1 MSTTDELD
9 GSAAPLIEHLK
20 ELRNRILYCL
30 AAFVFFFC
38 VGYYLWG
45 YFFGFLSHPMCEA
58 LQSRGQECKLVLIK
72 VQEGFFVTL
81 KIAVWGGFMM
91 SFPFIAYQLW
101 RFIAPGLYK
110 NEKNAFLPFL
120 LASPAM
126 FLLGAGFAYY
136 AVLPQ
141 VFSFFLAFQD
151 SLTASLESGQDALIN
166 HTPSGVVYNGSVEAF
181 FSLTMSFLL
190 AFGLSFQLP
199 VLLTLLGRA
208 GIISSKGLRATRK
221 YAIVGMLVLCSMITP
236 PDVTS
241 MLILFAAI
249 YPLYEI
255 SIWIIVRFEKQRE
268 AREKADGTWVEP
280 DVDDA

>member
-1 MSTTDELD
+1 MSTADEMD

-20 ELRNRILYCL
+20 ELRNRILYSL
-30 AAFVFFFC
+30 GAFVLFFC

-45 YFFGFLSHPMCEA
+45 FFFGFLSHPMCAA
-58 LQSRGQECKLVLIK
+58 LNDRGQECKLVLIK
-72 VQEGFFVTL
+72 VQEGFFVSL
-81 KIAVWGGFMM
+81 KIAVWSGFMM
-91 SFPFIAYQLW
+91 AFPFIAYQLW

-110 NEKNAFLPFL
+110 NEKMAFLPFL

-151 SLTASLESGQDALIN
+151 SLTASLDSGKDALIN
-166 HTPSGVVYNGSVEAF
+166 HTPSGVVYSGSVEAF
-181 FSLTMSFLL
+181 FSLTMSFLM

-221 YAIVGMLVLCSMITP
+221 YAVVGMLVLCSMITP

-268 AREKADGTWVEP
+268 ARERADGTWMDPE
-280 DVDDA
+280 AE

>member
-1 MSTTDELD
+1 
-9 GSAAPLIEHLK
+9 
-20 ELRNRILYCL
+20 
-30 AAFVFFFC
+30 
-38 VGYYLWG
+38 
-45 YFFGFLSHPMCEA
+45 MCEA
-58 LQSRGQECKLVLIK
+58 LQSRGQECQLVLIK

-110 NEKNAFLPFL
+110 NEKMAFLPFL
-120 LASPAM
+120 IASPAM
-126 FLLGAGFAYY
+126 FLLGAAFAYY
-136 AVLPQ
+136 AVLPR

-166 HTPSGVVYNGSVEAF
+166 NTPTGVVYTGSVEAF

-208 GIISSKGLRATRK
+208 GIISSHGLRATRK
-221 YAIVGMLVLCSMITP
+221 YAVVGILVLCSFITP
-236 PDVTS
+236 PDVAS
-241 MLILFAAI
+241 MLILFSAI

-268 AREKADGTWVEP
+268 ARERADGTWVEP
-280 DVDDA
+280 DAE

>member
-1 MSTTDELD
+1 MSKVDDMD

-20 ELRNRILYCL
+20 ELRTRILMSL
-30 AAFVFFFC
+30 GAFLVFFC
-38 VGYYLWG
+38 IGYYLWD
-45 YFFGFLSHPMCEA
+45 YVFAFLSHPMCEA
-58 LQSRGQECKLVLIK
+58 LQARGQECKLVLIK

-81 KIAVWGGFMM
+81 KIAIWSGFAM
-91 SFPFIAYQLW
+91 SFPFIGYQMW

-110 NEKNAFLPFL
+110 NEKMAFLPFL
-120 LASPAM
+120 LASPIM
-126 FLLGAGFAYY
+126 FTIGAGFAYY

-141 VFSFFLAFQD
+141 VFGFFLAFQD

-166 HTPSGVVYNGSVEAF
+166 NTPTGVVYTGSVEAF
-181 FSLTMSFLL
+181 FSLTMSFLM

-221 YAIVGMLVLCSMITP
+221 YAVVGMLILSSMITP
-236 PDVTS
+236 PDVAS
-241 MLILFAAI
+241 MLILFGAV

-255 SIWIIVRFEKQRE
+255 SIWIIVRFEKTRE
-268 AREKADGTWVEP
+268 ARLKADGLWNE
-280 DVDDA
+280 DIDAA

>member
-20 ELRNRILYCL
+20 ELRNRILYSL
-30 AAFVFFFC
+30 AAFVVFFC

-45 YFFGFLSHPMCEA
+45 FFFGFLSHPMCEA
-58 LQSRGQECKLVLIK
+58 LNARGQECKLVLIK
-72 VQEGFFVTL
+72 VQEGFFVSL
-81 KIAVWGGFMM
+81 KIAVWSGFMM

-110 NEKNAFLPFL
+110 NEKMAFLPFL

-141 VFSFFLAFQD
+141 VFGFFLAFQD

-166 HTPSGVVYNGSVEAF
+166 HTPSGVVYSGSVEAF
-181 FSLTMSFLL
+181 FSLTMSFLM

-221 YAIVGMLVLCSMITP
+221 YAVVGMLILCSMITP

-241 MLILFAAI
+241 MLILFGAI

-268 AREKADGTWVEP
+268 AREKADGTWQEP
-280 DVDDA
+280 DEDE

>member
-1 MSTTDELD
+1 MSQTDDLD

-20 ELRNRILYCL
+20 ELRNRILFSL
-30 AAFVFFFC
+30 GAFVVFFC
-38 VGYYLWG
+38 VGYYLWDV
-45 YFFGFLSHPMCEA
+45 FFAFLSHPMCAA
-58 LQSRGQECKLVLIK
+58 LQTRGEECKLVLIK
-72 VQEGFFVTL
+72 VQEGFFVSL
-81 KIAVWGGFMM
+81 KIAIWSGFAMA
-91 SFPFIAYQLW
+91 FPVIAYQLW

-110 NEKNAFLPFL
+110 NEKMAFLPFL

-141 VFSFFLAFQD
+141 VFGFFLAFQD

-166 HTPSGVVYNGSVEAF
+166 HTPSGVVYTGSVEAF
-181 FSLTMSFLL
+181 FSLTMSFLM

-208 GIISSKGLRATRK
+208 GIISSAGLRATRK
-221 YAIVGMLVLCSMITP
+221 YAVVGMLILCSMITP

-241 MLILFAAI
+241 MLILFGAV

-255 SIWIIVRFEKQRE
+255 SIWIIVRFEKTRE
-268 AREKADGTWVEP
+268 ARLRAEGLWMDEDEA
-280 DVDDA
+280 

>member
-1 MSTTDELD
+1 MSKVDDMD

-20 ELRNRILYCL
+20 ELRTRILMSL
-30 AAFVFFFC
+30 GAFLVFFC
-38 VGYYLWG
+38 IGYYLWD
-45 YFFGFLSHPMCEA
+45 YVFAFLSHPMCEA
-58 LQSRGQECKLVLIK
+58 LQARGQECKLVLIK

-81 KIAVWGGFMM
+81 KIAIWSGFAM
-91 SFPFIAYQLW
+91 SFPFIGYQMW

-110 NEKNAFLPFL
+110 NEKMAFLPFL
-120 LASPAM
+120 LASPIM
-126 FLLGAGFAYY
+126 FTIGAGFAYY

-141 VFSFFLAFQD
+141 VFGFFLAFQD

-166 HTPSGVVYNGSVEAF
+166 NTPTGVVYTGSVEAF
-181 FSLTMSFLL
+181 FSLTMSFLM

-221 YAIVGMLVLCSMITP
+221 YAVVGMLILSSMITP
-236 PDVTS
+236 PDVAS
-241 MLILFAAI
+241 MLILFGAV

-255 SIWIIVRFEKQRE
+255 SIWIIVRFEKTRE
-268 AREKADGTWVEP
+268 ARLRAEGLWDE
-280 DVDDA
+280 DIDAA

>member
-1 MSTTDELD
+1 MSHTDDLD

-20 ELRNRILYCL
+20 ELRNRILYSLGAFL
-30 AAFVFFFC
+30 AFFC
-38 VGYYLWG
+38 IGYYLWDV
-45 YFFGFLSHPMCEA
+45 FFAFLSHPMCAA
-58 LQSRGQECKLVLIK
+58 LQERGQECKLVLIK
-72 VQEGFFVTL
+72 VQEGFFVSL
-81 KIAVWGGFMM
+81 KIAIWSGFAM
-91 SFPFIAYQLW
+91 SFPFIGYQLW

-110 NEKNAFLPFL
+110 NEKMAFLPFL
-120 LASPAM
+120 LASPIM
-126 FLLGAGFAYY
+126 FTIGAGFAYY

-141 VFSFFLAFQD
+141 VFGFFLAFQD

-166 HTPSGVVYNGSVEAF
+166 HTPTGVVYTGSVEAF
-181 FSLTMSFLL
+181 FSLTMSFLM

-221 YAIVGMLVLCSMITP
+221 YAVVGMLILCSMITP

-241 MLILFAAI
+241 MLILFGAV

-255 SIWIIVRFEKQRE
+255 SIWIIVRFEKTRE
-268 AREKADGTWVEP
+268 ARLKAEGLWDE
-280 DVDDA
+280 DIDAA

>member
-166 HTPSGVVYNGSVEAF
+166 HTPSGVIYNGSVEAF

>member
-1 MSTTDELD
+1 MSSTDDLD

-20 ELRNRILYCL
+20 ELRNRILYSL
-30 AAFVFFFC
+30 AAFVVFFC
-38 VGYYLWG
+38 VGYYLWE
-45 YFFGFLSHPMCEA
+45 YIFGFLAHPMCEA
-58 LQSRGQECKLVLIK
+58 LARNDQPCTFVLIK

-81 KIAVWGGFMM
+81 KIAIWAGFGM
-91 SFPFIAYQLW
+91 SFPFIGYQLW

-110 NEKNAFLPFL
+110 NEKGAFLPFL

-126 FLLGAGFAYY
+126 FILGAGFAYL

-141 VFSFFLAFQD
+141 VFDFFLKFQKYLSD
-151 SLTASLESGQDALIN
+151 SIASGTTSLASN
-166 HTPSGVVYNGSVEAF
+166 VPMGVVYTGSVEAF

-190 AFGLSFQLP
+190 AFGLCFQLP

-208 GIISSKGLRATRK
+208 GIISSRGLRATRK
-221 YAIVGMLVLCSMITP
+221 YAIVGILILTSMITP

-241 MLILFAAI
+241 MLILFGAV

-255 SIWIIVRFEKQRE
+255 SIWIIVRFERQRE
-268 AREKADGTWVEP
+268 ARERADGTWQDP
-280 DVDDA
+280 DE

>member
-1 MSTTDELD
+1 MSTADEMD

-20 ELRNRILYCL
+20 ELRNRILYSL
-30 AAFVFFFC
+30 GAFVLFFC

-45 YFFGFLSHPMCEA
+45 YFFGFLSHPMCAA
-58 LQSRGQECKLVLIK
+58 LNDRGQECKLVLIK
-72 VQEGFFVTL
+72 VQEGFFVSL
-81 KIAVWGGFMM
+81 KIAVWSGFMM
-91 SFPFIAYQLW
+91 AFPFIAYQLW

-110 NEKNAFLPFL
+110 NEKMAFLPFL

-151 SLTASLESGQDALIN
+151 SLTASLDSGKDALIN
-166 HTPSGVVYNGSVEAF
+166 HTPSGVVYSGSVEAF
-181 FSLTMSFLL
+181 FSLTMSFLM

-221 YAIVGMLVLCSMITP
+221 YAVVGMLILCSMITP

-241 MLILFAAI
+241 MLILFGAI

-268 AREKADGTWVEP
+268 ARERADGTWMDPE
-280 DVDDA
+280 AE

>member
-1 MSTTDELD
+1 MSTADNLD

-20 ELRNRILYCL
+20 ELRNRILYSL

-45 YFFGFLSHPMCEA
+45 FFFGFLSHPMCQA
-58 LQSRGQECKLVLIK
+58 LNERGQECKLVLIK
-72 VQEGFFVTL
+72 VQEGFFVSL
-81 KIAVWGGFMM
+81 KIAVWSGFMM
-91 SFPFIAYQLW
+91 AFPFIGYQMW

-110 NEKNAFLPFL
+110 KEKMAFLPFL
-120 LASPAM
+120 LASPGM

-151 SLTASLESGQDALIN
+151 SLTASLDSGQDALIN
-166 HTPSGVVYNGSVEAF
+166 HTPSGVVYSGSVEAF
-181 FSLTMSFLL
+181 FSLTMSFLM

-221 YAIVGMLVLCSMITP
+221 YAIVGMLILCSMITP

-255 SIWIIVRFEKQRE
+255 SIWIIIQFERQRE
-268 AREKADGTWVEP
+268 AREKADGTWMEP
-280 DVDDA
+280 DADD

>member
-1 MSTTDELD
+1 MTTTDELD

-20 ELRNRILYCL
+20 ELRNRILYSL

-38 VGYYLWG
+38 VGYYLWS
-45 YFFGFLSHPMCEA
+45 YFFAFLSHPMCEA

-101 RFIAPGLYK
+101 RVIAPGLYK
-110 NEKNAFLPFL
+110 NEKMAFLPFL

-151 SLTASLESGQDALIN
+151 SLTASLQSGQDAVIN
-166 HTPSGVVYNGSVEAF
+166 HTPTGVVYNGSVEAF
-181 FSLTMSFLL
+181 FSLTMSFLM

-221 YAIVGMLVLCSMITP
+221 YALVGILLLCSMITP
-236 PDVTS
+236 PDVAS
-241 MLILFAAI
+241 MLILFSAI

-280 DVDDA
+280 DDE

>member
-1 MSTTDELD
+1 MSNVNDMD

-20 ELRNRILYCL
+20 ELRTRILMSL
-30 AAFVFFFC
+30 GAFLVFFC
-38 VGYYLWG
+38 LGYYLWD
-45 YFFGFLSHPMCEA
+45 YVFAFLSHPMCEA
-58 LQSRGQECKLVLIK
+58 LQARGQECKLVLIK

-81 KIAVWGGFMM
+81 KIAIWSGFAM
-91 SFPFIAYQLW
+91 SFPFIGYQMW

-110 NEKNAFLPFL
+110 NEKMAFLPFL
-120 LASPAM
+120 LASPIM
-126 FLLGAGFAYY
+126 FTIGAGFAYY

-141 VFSFFLAFQD
+141 VFGFFLAFQD

-166 HTPSGVVYNGSVEAF
+166 NTPTGVVYTGSVEAF
-181 FSLTMSFLL
+181 FSLTMSFLM

-221 YAIVGMLVLCSMITP
+221 YAVVGMLILSSMITP
-236 PDVTS
+236 PDVAS
-241 MLILFAAI
+241 MLILFGAV

-255 SIWIIVRFEKQRE
+255 SIWIIVRFEKTRE
-268 AREKADGTWVEP
+268 ARLRAEGLWDE
-280 DVDDA
+280 DIDAA

>member
-1 MSTTDELD
+1 MSTSDEMD

-20 ELRNRILYCL
+20 ELRNRILYSL
-30 AAFVFFFC
+30 GAFVFFFC

-190 AFGLSFQLP
+190 ALGLSFQLP

-221 YAIVGMLVLCSMITP
+221 YAVVGMLVLCSMITP

-255 SIWIIVRFEKQRE
+255 SIWIIVRFERQRE

-280 DVDDA
+280 DPDDA

>member
-1 MSTTDELD
+1 MSTADDMD

-20 ELRNRILYCL
+20 ELRNRILYSL
-30 AAFVFFFC
+30 GAFVLFFC
-38 VGYYLWG
+38 IGYYLWPHV
-45 YFFGFLSHPMCEA
+45 FGFLSHPMCEA
-58 LQSRGQECKLVLIK
+58 LNTRGQECKLVLIK
-72 VQEGFFVTL
+72 VQEGFFVSL
-81 KIAVWGGFMM
+81 KIAVWSGFVMA
-91 SFPFIAYQLW
+91 FPVIAYQLW
-101 RFIAPGLYK
+101 RFVAPGLYK
-110 NEKNAFLPFL
+110 NEKAAFLPFL

-126 FLLGAGFAYY
+126 FLIGAFFAYY

-166 HTPSGVVYNGSVEAF
+166 HTPSGVVYSGSVEAF
-181 FSLTMSFLL
+181 FSLTMSFLM

-221 YAIVGMLVLCSMITP
+221 YALVGILILCSMITP

-241 MLILFAAI
+241 MLILFGAV

-255 SIWIIVRFEKQRE
+255 SIWIIVQFEKQRE
-268 AREKADGTWVEP
+268 AREKADGTWQEP
-280 DVDDA
+280 DEDE

>member
-1 MSTTDELD
+1 MSNVDEMD

-20 ELRNRILYCL
+20 ELRNRILYSL
-30 AAFVFFFC
+30 GAFVLFFC

-45 YFFGFLSHPMCEA
+45 FFFGVLSHPMCEA
-58 LQSRGQECKLVLIK
+58 LQARNQECKLVLIK
-72 VQEGFFVTL
+72 VQEGFFVSL
-81 KIAVWGGFMM
+81 KIAIWSGFMM
-91 SFPFIAYQLW
+91 SFPIIAYQLW

-110 NEKNAFLPFL
+110 NEKMAFLPFL
-120 LASPAM
+120 LASPIM
-126 FLLGAGFAYY
+126 FSIGAAFAYY

-141 VFSFFLAFQD
+141 VFGFFLDFQD
-151 SLTASLESGQDALIN
+151 SLSASLDSGKDALIN
-166 HTPSGVVYNGSVEAF
+166 HTPSGVVYSGSVEAF

-208 GIISSKGLRATRK
+208 GIIGSRGLRATRK
-221 YAIVGMLVLCSMITP
+221 YAVVGILILCSMITP

-241 MLILFAAI
+241 MLILFGAV

-268 AREKADGTWVEP
+268 ARERADGTWMDP
-280 DVDDA
+280 DEV

>member
-255 SIWIIVRFEKQRE
+255 SIWIIVRFEQQRE

>member
-1 MSTTDELD
+1 MSNADDMD

-20 ELRNRILYCL
+20 ELRNRILYSL
-30 AAFVFFFC
+30 AAFVVFFC

-45 YFFGFLSHPMCEA
+45 FFFGFLSHPMCEA

-72 VQEGFFVTL
+72 VQEGFFVSL
-81 KIAVWGGFMM
+81 KIAVWSGFMM
-91 SFPFIAYQLW
+91 AFPFIAYQLW

-110 NEKNAFLPFL
+110 NEKMAFLPFL
-120 LASPAM
+120 LASPIM
-126 FLLGAGFAYY
+126 FTIGAAFAYY

-141 VFSFFLAFQD
+141 VFAFFLAFQD
-151 SLTASLESGQDALIN
+151 SLTASLDSGKDALIN
-166 HTPSGVVYNGSVEAF
+166 HTPSGVVYSGSVEAF
-181 FSLTMSFLL
+181 FSLTMSFLM

-221 YAIVGMLVLCSMITP
+221 YAVVGMLILCSMITP

-241 MLILFAAI
+241 MLILFGAI

-268 AREKADGTWVEP
+268 ARERADGTWMDP
-280 DVDDA
+280 DEA

>member
-1 MSTTDELD
+1 MTTTDELD

-20 ELRNRILYCL
+20 ELRNRILYSL

-38 VGYYLWG
+38 VGYYLWS
-45 YFFGFLSHPMCEA
+45 YFFAFLSHPMCEA

-110 NEKNAFLPFL
+110 NEKMAFLPFL

-151 SLTASLESGQDALIN
+151 SLTASLQSGQDAVIN
-166 HTPSGVVYNGSVEAF
+166 HTPTGVVYNGSVEAF
-181 FSLTMSFLL
+181 FSLTMSFLM

-221 YAIVGMLVLCSMITP
+221 YALVGILLLCSMITP
-236 PDVTS
+236 PDVAS
-241 MLILFAAI
+241 MLILFSAI

-280 DVDDA
+280 DDE

>member
-1 MSTTDELD
+1 MSTSDDMD

-20 ELRNRILYCL
+20 ELRNRILYSL
-30 AAFVFFFC
+30 AAFVIFFC

-58 LQSRGQECKLVLIK
+58 LNARGQECKLVLIK
-72 VQEGFFVTL
+72 VQEGFFVSL
-81 KIAVWGGFMM
+81 KIAIWSGFMM
-91 SFPFIAYQLW
+91 AFPFIAYQLW
-101 RFIAPGLYK
+101 RFIAPGLFK
-110 NEKNAFLPFL
+110 NEKMAFLPFL
-120 LASPAM
+120 IASPVM
-126 FLLGAGFAYY
+126 FTLGAGFAYY

-151 SLTASLESGQDALIN
+151 SLTASLDSGKDALIN
-166 HTPSGVVYNGSVEAF
+166 HTPSGVVYSGSVEAF
-181 FSLTMSFLL
+181 FSLTMSFLM

-221 YAIVGMLVLCSMITP
+221 YAVVGMLILCSMITP

-241 MLILFAAI
+241 MLILFGAI

-255 SIWIIVRFEKQRE
+255 SIWIIVRFEKTRE
-268 AREKADGTWVEP
+268 AREKADGTWMEP
-280 DVDDA
+280 DTE

>member
-1 MSTTDELD
+1 MSTADDMD

-20 ELRNRILYCL
+20 ELRNRILYSL
-30 AAFVFFFC
+30 AAFLIFFC

-58 LQSRGQECKLVLIK
+58 LNARGQECKLVLIK
-72 VQEGFFVTL
+72 VQEGFFVSL
-81 KIAVWGGFMM
+81 KIAVWSGFMM
-91 SFPFIAYQLW
+91 AFPFIAYQLW

-110 NEKNAFLPFL
+110 NEKMAFLPFL
-120 LASPAM
+120 LASPVM
-126 FLLGAGFAYY
+126 FTIGAAFAYY

-151 SLTASLESGQDALIN
+151 SLTASLESGKDALIN
-166 HTPSGVVYNGSVEAF
+166 HTPSGVVYSGSVEAF
-181 FSLTMSFLL
+181 FSLTMSFLM
-190 AFGLSFQLP
+190 AFGLSFQMP

-208 GIISSKGLRATRK
+208 GMISSKGLRATRK
-221 YAIVGMLVLCSMITP
+221 YAVVGMLILCSMITP

-241 MLILFAAI
+241 MLILFGAV

-255 SIWIIVRFEKQRE
+255 SIWIIIRFEKQRE
-268 AREKADGTWVEP
+268 AREKADGTWMEP
-280 DVDDA
+280 DAE

>member
-1 MSTTDELD
+1 MSTADEMD

-20 ELRNRILYCL
+20 ELRNRILYSL
-30 AAFVFFFC
+30 GAFVLFFC

-45 YFFGFLSHPMCEA
+45 FFFGFLSHPMCEA
-58 LQSRGQECKLVLIK
+58 LHSRGQECKLVLIK
-72 VQEGFFVTL
+72 VQEGFFVSL
-81 KIAVWGGFMM
+81 KIAIWSGFMM
-91 SFPFIAYQLW
+91 AFPFIAYQLW

-110 NEKNAFLPFL
+110 NEKMAFLPFL

-151 SLTASLESGQDALIN
+151 SLTASLDSGKDALIN
-166 HTPSGVVYNGSVEAF
+166 NTPSGVVYSGSVEAF
-181 FSLTMSFLL
+181 FSLTMSFLM

-208 GIISSKGLRATRK
+208 GIISSKGLRATRR
-221 YAIVGMLVLCSMITP
+221 YAVVGMLVLCSMITP

-268 AREKADGTWVEP
+268 ARERADGTWMDPEP
-280 DVDDA
+280 E